1 MPNTFILTLSCPQRP
16 GIVHAVTAF
25 LFGHGCDIV
34 EHRQFDDPIRHALF
48 LRTEFVARGDTDAAQ
63 LSAAFRSEVADEF
76 AMDFQ
81 LSDDNPQRV
90 LVMVSKMGHCLNDL
104 IFRWRAGSLNADLVA
119 VVSNHE
125 DLRPMAEAGGLPFI
139 HVPVTP
145 ESKPQAEQRL
155 LELVDEYGADLVVL
169 ARYMQV
175 LSDNLCLKLL
185 GPGHQ
190 HPPLVPARVQGRQA
204 VPPGLRSRGQARR
217 SHRPLRDPGPRRGPD
232 HRAGGHPDRPQ
243 LRPPGLDDRRPRRRG
258 DRTGPGREVALG
270 ATRAAQRAQHRRFP
284 LKLHRPPLRVDRR
297 SVAGPRRPVRRIVGP
312 RLSGGIEVGTQTAS
326 AHQPRPTNHPK
337 DLK

>member
-1 MPNTFILTLSCPQRP
+1 MAASLSTSSNAEETAVPNTFILTLSCPERP

-48 LRTEFVARGDTDAAQ
+48 LRTEFVARGDTDTDATQ

-81 LSDDNPQRV
+81 LADDKPQRV

-104 IFRWRAGSLNADLVA
+104 IFRWRAGSLHADLVA

-145 ESKPQAEQRL
+145 DSKPQAEQQL
-155 LELVDEYGADLVVL
+155 LELVDEYSADVVVL

-175 LSDNLCLKLL
+175 LSDTLCLKLL
-185 GPGHQ
+185 GRAINIHHSFLPGFKGAKPYHQ
-190 HPPLVPARVQGRQA
+190 AFDRGVKLV
-204 VPPGLRSRGQARR
+204 
-217 SHRPLRDPGPRRGPD
+217 
-232 HRAGGHPDRPQ
+232 
-243 LRPPGLDDRRPRRRG
+243 
-258 DRTGPGREVALG
+258 G
-270 ATRAAQRAQHRRFP
+270 ATAHYVTPDLDEGPIIEQEVIRIDHNYDPRA
-284 LKLHRPPLRVDRR
+284 LT
-297 SVAGPRRPVRRIVGP
+297 IVG
-312 RLSGGIEVGTQTAS
+312 RDAEAIALARAVRWHSERRVLLNERSTVVF
-326 AHQPRPTNHPK
+326 R
-337 DLK
+337 

>member
-1 MPNTFILTLSCPQRP
+1 VAALLSTSSNAEETAVPNTFILTLSCPERP

-48 LRTEFVARGDTDAAQ
+48 LRTEFVARGDTDTDATQ

-81 LSDDNPQRV
+81 LANDKPQRV

-104 IFRWRAGSLNADLVA
+104 IFRWRAGSLHADLVA

-145 ESKPQAEQRL
+145 DSKPQAEQQL
-155 LELVDEYGADLVVL
+155 LELVDEYGADVVVL

-175 LSDNLCLKLL
+175 LSDTLCLKLL
-185 GPGHQ
+185 GRAINIHHSFLPGFKGAKPYHQ
-190 HPPLVPARVQGRQA
+190 AFDRGVKLV
-204 VPPGLRSRGQARR
+204 
-217 SHRPLRDPGPRRGPD
+217 
-232 HRAGGHPDRPQ
+232 
-243 LRPPGLDDRRPRRRG
+243 
-258 DRTGPGREVALG
+258 G
-270 ATRAAQRAQHRRFP
+270 ATAHYVTPDLDEGPIIEQEVIRIDHNYDPRA
-284 LKLHRPPLRVDRR
+284 LT
-297 SVAGPRRPVRRIVGP
+297 IVG
-312 RLSGGIEVGTQTAS
+312 RDAEAIALARAVRWHSERRVLLNERSTVVF
-326 AHQPRPTNHPK
+326 R
-337 DLK
+337 

>member
-1 MPNTFILTLSCPQRP
+1 VPNTFVLTLSCPQRP

-48 LRTEFVARGDTDAAQ
+48 LRTEFVARGDTDTDATQ

-81 LSDDNPQRV
+81 LADDKPQRV

-104 IFRWRAGSLNADLVA
+104 IFRWRAGSLHADLVA

-185 GPGHQ
+185 GRAINIHHSFLPGFKGAKPYHQ
-190 HPPLVPARVQGRQA
+190 AFDRGVKLV
-204 VPPGLRSRGQARR
+204 
-217 SHRPLRDPGPRRGPD
+217 
-232 HRAGGHPDRPQ
+232 
-243 LRPPGLDDRRPRRRG
+243 
-258 DRTGPGREVALG
+258 G
-270 ATRAAQRAQHRRFP
+270 ATAHYVTPDLDEGPIIEQEVIRIDHNYDPRA
-284 LKLHRPPLRVDRR
+284 LT
-297 SVAGPRRPVRRIVGP
+297 IVG
-312 RLSGGIEVGTQTAS
+312 RDAEAIALARAVRWHSERRVLLNERSTVVF
-326 AHQPRPTNHPK
+326 R
-337 DLK
+337 

>member
-48 LRTEFVARGDTDAAQ
+48 LRTEFVVRGDTDAAQ
-63 LSAAFRSEVADEF
+63 LSAAFRFEVADEF

-81 LSDDNPQRV
+81 LSNDSPQRV

-119 VVSNHE
+119 VMSNHE

-185 GPGHQ
+185 GRAINIHHSFLPGFKGAKPYHQ
-190 HPPLVPARVQGRQA
+190 AFDRGVKLV
-204 VPPGLRSRGQARR
+204 
-217 SHRPLRDPGPRRGPD
+217 
-232 HRAGGHPDRPQ
+232 
-243 LRPPGLDDRRPRRRG
+243 
-258 DRTGPGREVALG
+258 G
-270 ATRAAQRAQHRRFP
+270 ATAHYVTPDLDEGPIIEQEVIRIDHNYDPRA
-284 LKLHRPPLRVDRR
+284 LT
-297 SVAGPRRPVRRIVGP
+297 IVG
-312 RLSGGIEVGTQTAS
+312 RDAEAIALARAVRWHSERRVLLNARSTVVF
-326 AHQPRPTNHPK
+326 R
-337 DLK
+337 

>member
-1 MPNTFILTLSCPQRP
+1 MPNTFILTLSCPERP

-48 LRTEFVARGDTDAAQ
+48 LRTEFVARGDTDTDATQ

-81 LSDDNPQRV
+81 LADDKPQRV

-104 IFRWRAGSLNADLVA
+104 IFRWRAGSLHADLVA

-145 ESKPQAEQRL
+145 DSKPQAEQQL
-155 LELVDEYGADLVVL
+155 LELVDEYSADVVVL

-175 LSDNLCLKLL
+175 LSDTLCLKLL
-185 GPGHQ
+185 GRAINIHHSFLPGFKGAKPYHQ
-190 HPPLVPARVQGRQA
+190 AFDRGVKLV
-204 VPPGLRSRGQARR
+204 
-217 SHRPLRDPGPRRGPD
+217 
-232 HRAGGHPDRPQ
+232 
-243 LRPPGLDDRRPRRRG
+243 
-258 DRTGPGREVALG
+258 G
-270 ATRAAQRAQHRRFP
+270 ATAHYVTPDLDEGPIIEQEVIRIDHNYDPRA
-284 LKLHRPPLRVDRR
+284 LT
-297 SVAGPRRPVRRIVGP
+297 IVG
-312 RLSGGIEVGTQTAS
+312 RDAEAIALARAVRWHSERRVLLNERSTVVF
-326 AHQPRPTNHPK
+326 R
-337 DLK
+337 